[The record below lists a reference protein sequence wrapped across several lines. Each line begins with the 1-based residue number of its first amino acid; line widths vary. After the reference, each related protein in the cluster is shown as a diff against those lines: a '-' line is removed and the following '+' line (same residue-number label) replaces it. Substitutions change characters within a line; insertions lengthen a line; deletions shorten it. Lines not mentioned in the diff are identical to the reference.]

1 MPEQNNDNIFM
12 PVHSVELEKAVLGC
26 CVIDPELAEVLIATC
41 DESWFYTTLSKK
53 TFKKI
58 KELHE
63 SGLLGDITILTER
76 FKDPDERMFL
86 MSCYD
91 AVFSTVMFDSYLSE
105 LQSYKIKREMQLLG
119 LELQNINGVDV
130 QELLAMAQK
139 KIQELQPVERV
150 DKKKRFDEI
159 IDEFVD
165 LKERGCEMKSSFPT
179 LDEITAGFRRKR
191 VYLLGGFPGTGKTG
205 LALFLAY
212 RIAFEDKKKVLFFSL
227 EMSDTEIVGRLTSI
241 FSKVPANRIQK
252 SWLMTPEDFI
262 HLTNTVG
269 RLYKSNLEIVDGAW
283 SLGGMIAK
291 IKEVKPDIVFIDHL
305 QHIPLLA
312 GSGEEKT
319 HETLAL
325 YVRTLKDLAKKENLC
340 VFILSQRKRGETSNI
355 YSDPASSDFKG
366 ATSIKE
372 QADLAMMIQQYDHKK
387 DKDKIIK
394 KPEGYFT
401 LHIVKNRHGK
411 TGMSIQML
419 LNLTTLHYN
428 EYTDKNY
435 GEATNGNS

>member
-1 MPEQNNDNIFM
+1 MAGNNDNIFS
-12 PVHSVELEKAVLGC
+12 PIHSVEVEQAVLGC
-26 CVIDPELAEVLIATC
+26 CLIEPELAETLFATC
-41 DESWFYTTLSKK
+41 DKSWFYTTLSKEM
-53 TFKKI
+53 FQKI
-58 KELHE
+58 KEVHE
-63 SGLLGDITILTER
+63 SGIVLDITILANR

-86 MSCYD
+86 INCYD
-91 AVFSTVMFDSYLSE
+91 VVISASNFNYYLKE
-105 LQSYKIKREMQLLG
+105 LQSYKIKRELQLLG

-130 QELLAMAQK
+130 QELLTMAQK

-179 LDEITAGFRRKR
+179 LDDITAGFRRKR
-191 VYLLGGFPGTGKTG
+191 IYLLGGFPGTGKTG

-241 FSKVPANRIQK
+241 NAGVPAMRMQK
-252 SWLMTPEDFI
+252 PWLMTKEDTFF
-262 HLTNTVG
+262 LTNTVSK
-269 RLYKSNLEIVDGAW
+269 LYKSNLEIEDGAW
-283 SLGGMIAK
+283 TLGEMVAK

-305 QHIPLLA
+305 QHLPLLVK
-312 GSGEEKT
+312 SGEERT

-428 EYTDKNY
+428 EYTEKDY
-435 GEATNGNS
+435 GGDGK